1 VREFGPL
8 VAVDLRSID
17 VVCFARRQPIAHPT
31 NALSPV
37 PQRLIDA
44 AADQIVVFN
53 QQESHDRH
61 RSGGGIVSAACN
73 SYVNSEL
80 TQRGA

>member
-1 VREFGPL
+1 LRRQAFVGSGKR
-8 VAVDLRSID
+8 DLR
-17 VVCFARRQPIAHPT
+17 ARRQPIAHPT

-53 QQESHDRH
+53 QQESHDRD
-61 RSGGGIVSAACN
+61 RSGGGIISAACN